1 MDKSEVKK
9 LQEKLKAKMREVLR
23 KKLEA
28 NPANFE
34 LIKEQIIK
42 NYGPELISSIELE
55 EESEEM
61 KMVREIMEAPNDTIS
76 FKVTLNYPIKFIHLK
91 FEV

>member
-1 MDKSEVKK
+1 MDELKK
-9 LQEKLKAKMREVLR
+9 LQEELKSKMRELL
-23 KKLEA
+23 KGKLEA

-42 NYGPELISSIELE
+42 NYGSELVSSIELI

-61 KMVREIMEAPNDTIS
+61 RMVREIMEVPNDTVA

>member
-1 MDKSEVKK
+1 MRGVLK
-9 LQEKLKAKMREVLR
+9 EKLEI
-23 KKLEA
+23 
-28 NPANFE
+28 NPINYE

-42 NYGPELISSIELE
+42 HFGSELISSIEFE

-61 KMVREIMEAPNDTIS
+61 KMVREIMEVPNDTIA
-76 FKVTLNYPIKFIHLK
+76 FKVTLNYPIEFIHLK